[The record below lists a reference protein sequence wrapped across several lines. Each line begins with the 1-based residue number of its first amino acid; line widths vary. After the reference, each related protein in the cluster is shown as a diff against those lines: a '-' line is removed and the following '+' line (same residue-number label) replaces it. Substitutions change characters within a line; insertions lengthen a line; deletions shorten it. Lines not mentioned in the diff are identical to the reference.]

1 MTNNQLN
8 PLLQQALT
16 SLREYY
22 EPKIII
28 GQKITVE
35 DREQIKAIL
44 AISDPSFQDLDQ
56 EFIIYGLLKICF
68 DFPNILRKNP
78 IFDQKLKDWQDTIL
92 IKLKDDENILLENFR
107 ESDDIE
113 YGFLLNYCL
122 ASGLIH
128 FLSTD
133 SNISI
138 TLATALLTEVIYNSW
153 KHSVPTNNKWFIPL
167 YAYFQE
173 YAEKQILLDWKTPD
187 LISQSDNW
195 TNMSKLTP
203 IPKDNKE
210 PALSTFVTTTNE
222 IQNEIK
228 KISTSGKKV
237 TDNISNIV
245 DYLNYDHLEKK
256 LLWWL
261 NVKHSSSYDSAQLVS
276 YRQIENSVLAGLY
289 MGLDLVHI
297 LGTNHI
303 PAPKKVYALLIECL
317 FLTHSNESQSK
328 TTWIDLLKNT
338 DIKQFNE
345 KHLDKLW
352 KVIEPF
358 LSVDSDE
365 ERQDRIT
372 SLESMNVIC
381 QFFKLI
387 QAQYLL
393 D

>member
-44 AISDPSFQDLDQ
+44 AISDPSFKGLDP

-122 ASGLIH
+122 ASGIIH

-173 YAEKQILLDWKTPD
+173 YTEKQILLDWKSPD

-195 TNMSKLTP
+195 TNTSKLTP
-203 IPKDNKE
+203 IPKDNEE
-210 PALSTFVTTTNE
+210 PELSTFVTTTNE

-303 PAPKKVYALLIECL
+303 PAPQKVYALLIECL

-338 DIKQFNE
+338 DIRKFNE

-352 KVIEPF
+352 KIIEPF
-358 LSVDSDE
+358 LSVDSDK
-365 ERQDRIT
+365 ERQDEIT

>member
-44 AISDPSFQDLDQ
+44 AISDPSFQGLDP

-122 ASGLIH
+122 ASGIIH

-133 SNISI
+133 SNINI

-167 YAYFQE
+167 YGYFQE
-173 YAEKQILLDWKTPD
+173 YTEKQILLDWKSPD

-195 TNMSKLTP
+195 TNTSKLTP
-203 IPKDNKE
+203 IPKDNEE
-210 PALSTFVTTTNE
+210 PELSTFVTTTNE

-297 LGTNHI
+297 LGINHI
-303 PAPKKVYALLIECL
+303 PAPQKVYALLIECL

-338 DIKQFNE
+338 DIRKFNE

-352 KVIEPF
+352 KIIEPF

-365 ERQDRIT
+365 ERQDGIT